1 LLTRTE
7 RANHRRRK
15 RALTH
20 LERVR
25 SREPED
31 PGWRW
36 RPAARWAGAFLAIG
50 ALFGSGLVTAI
61 GGLLADEP
69 ARLEAIHVGGAVR
82 LSADQ
87 VAAATGVARGI
98 ELASVD
104 EEAVVEQLQTH
115 DWIEEARALRLPT
128 GSLLVRV
135 RERVPVA
142 LAMAGEPP
150 ALFFVE
156 ASGTPFAAVEEDSSS
171 ALPVLSAAAVA
182 TREPSA
188 ALAEAAQLA
197 RRLPDFGLPIPATV
211 SIAAEDDPEGFAL
224 RLPGR
229 PARVVLGREDLDRK
243 LSLLARLL
251 AEELPQLAAAT
262 NLDLRFADQVVLR
275 KGETPKGV
283 AQAAATRG
291 RAASSKSRPSG

>member
-1 LLTRTE
+1 
-7 RANHRRRK
+7 
-15 RALTH
+15 
-20 LERVR
+20 V
-25 SREPED
+25 
-31 PGWRW
+31 
-36 RPAARWAGAFLAIG
+36 AGAFLATG
-50 ALFGSGLVTAI
+50 ALFGSWLITAV
-61 GGLLADEP
+61 GGLLTDEP
-69 ARLEAIHVGGAVR
+69 ARVQAIHVSGTAR
-82 LSADQ
+82 LSANQ
-87 VAAATGVARGI
+87 VAAATGVARGD

-128 GSLLVRV
+128 GSLLVKV

-156 ASGTPFAAVEEDSSS
+156 ASGTPFAELPGSPSALPGLLS
-171 ALPVLSAAAVA
+171 ALPVLSAAPAA
-182 TREPSA
+182 SREPSA

-197 RRLPDFGLPIPATV
+197 RRLPDFGLPVPTAL
-211 SIAAEDDPEGFAL
+211 SIGAEGDPEGFAL

-243 LSLLARLL
+243 LAALARLL
-251 AEELPQLAAAT
+251 AEELPELAEAA

-275 KGETPKGV
+275 KGPAPKGV
-283 AQAAATRG
+283 AQAAAARG
-291 RAASSKSRPSG
+291 RAESSGARPSG